1 MKNTPLSAAAAN
13 DDLLYVILLDP
24 TANTLH
30 PGLWR
35 SFANKRLQSSFPSS
49 YRKKK
54 MTISELSVL
63 RNPEEIQEL
72 PTSSSYDQKDD
83 THSLLMT
90 AVVKEKHSW
99 ETFTHQEISLATN
112 NFETGDMRGQIIV
125 LSFHIFRFHQLTTG
139 THTS

>member
-54 MTISELSVL
+54 MTISEPSIL

-72 PTSSSYDQKDD
+72 PTSHHKIKKDD
-83 THSLLMT
+83 THSLLMP

-99 ETFTHQEISLATN
+99 ETFTHQEISLVTN
-112 NFETGDMRGQIIV
+112 NFDPGDMRGQIIV
-125 LSFHIFRFHQLTTG
+125 SSFHILRLF
-139 THTS
+139 

>member
-1 MKNTPLSAAAAN
+1 
-13 DDLLYVILLDP
+13 
-24 TANTLH
+24 
-30 PGLWR
+30 
-35 SFANKRLQSSFPSS
+35 
-49 YRKKK
+49 